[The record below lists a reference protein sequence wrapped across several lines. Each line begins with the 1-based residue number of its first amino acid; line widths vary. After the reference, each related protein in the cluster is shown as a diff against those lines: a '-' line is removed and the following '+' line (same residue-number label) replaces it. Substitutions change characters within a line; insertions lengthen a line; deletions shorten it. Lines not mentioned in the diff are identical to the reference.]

1 MKKHKKTKLNFKKQT
16 ITKLTESLI
25 RGGAQIAI
33 EATQSDQQKTGCHT
47 NCQPGNKSFD
57 C

>member
-1 MKKHKKTKLNFKKQT
+1 MKKDKKTKLNFKKQT

-47 NCQPGNKSFD
+47 NCQPGNESFK

>member
-1 MKKHKKTKLNFKKQT
+1 MKKDKKTKLNFKKHT

-25 RGGAQIAI
+25 KGGAQIAI
-33 EATQSDQQKTGCHT
+33 EATQSNQQKTGCQT
-47 NCQPGNKSFD
+47 NCQPGNESFK